1 MANEATA
8 RSSYKCC
15 SETLLSIRT
24 WYALLVAISVLAVCR
39 LVGIRLRG
47 SVRRLRGRWL
57 VWRLALLVGRTLLRV
72 GSLLIWS
79 WGVCRRGASVVW
91 LRRVLILIA
100 PLLLCV
106 VRSRR
111 ILSLALWRVLLLAV
125 GSLLAIG
132 SLLVAVIVVVRHGVW
147 TLGTDVM

>member
-24 WYALLVAISVLAVCR
+24 WYAFLLVAISVLAVCR

-57 VWRLALLVGRTLLRV
+57 VWSLALLVGRTLLRV
-72 GSLLIWS
+72 GSLLIWR
-79 WGVCRRGASVVW
+79 VCRRGASVVW

-147 TLGTDVM
+147 TLGADVM